1 MVDLK
6 NRLKLEQQI
15 YVDEKTYSEIYDI
28 IDMSPK
34 ELGLIYQDDT
44 TFYKE
49 DIDFVPYKKHYTR
62 NELALTIQNYNL
74 EKAKFLVGC
83 INDSVDIILDERVRI
98 HDLLYDTIYIHNQFV
113 AYNTKVPVIL
123 DLKIIYAKDI
133 SASENK

>member
-1 MVDLK
+1 MVDLS

-44 TFYKE
+44 AFYKE
-49 DIDFVPYKKHYTR
+49 DRDVVPYKKTYTR

-83 INDSVDIILDERVRI
+83 INDTVDIVLDERIRM
-98 HDLLYDTIYIHNQFV
+98 HDLLYDAIYIYNQLV
-113 AYNTKVPVIL
+113 AYNTKIPVIL
-123 DLKIIYAKDI
+123 DLKIIYAKDRD
-133 SASENK
+133 ASKDN